1 MSSAGTLLSDLNDKP
16 ANGDSDLLR
25 QILSD
30 MNGQSGGG
38 NQFISTG
45 GPTSPPPP
53 MGNNTT
59 APLPPVNQASM
70 HMMDPNIP
78 SAHMIGSQHPTPAD
92 FANML
97 QHSPVQQQAWPQQV
111 QQAVAQKGFT
121 SKLSEEAKQPL
132 LVAFVVLLLTLPATT
147 VLVAH
152 YLPMLLKPGGD
163 LNTLGLL
170 ARALLAGL
178 SFWVLQRVVAPL
190 LSI

>member
-1 MSSAGTLLSDLNDKP
+1 MASAGTLLTDLNDKP
-16 ANGDSDLLR
+16 GNADGDLLR

-30 MNGQSGGG
+30 MNVQGS
-38 NQFISTG
+38 
-45 GPTSPPPP
+45 PTPP
-53 MGNNTT
+53 MGNNMS
-59 APLPPVNQASM
+59 APLPAVQNAAM
-70 HMMDPNIP
+70 HMMDPNVP
-78 SAHMIGSQHPTPAD
+78 TAHMIGSQHPTPAD

-97 QHSPVQQQAWPQQV
+97 QHSPVQQQAWPQQ
-111 QQAVAQKGFT
+111 AQPVVPQKSFT

-132 LVAFVVLLLTLPATT
+132 LVAFVVLLLTLPAYT